1 VAQPRFLARE
11 LIALPQFIASSGP
24 RPSGVAWVSATLPV
38 PSPSVMCITIVR
50 LSGHVNSLAPAP
62 QVRAQAERH
71 VHNQCLIITDL
82 VVDDQ

>member
-50 LSGHVNSLAPAP
+50 LSGHVNSLAPGPPGPGSGGTSRP
-62 QVRAQAERH
+62 QPVPDH
-71 VHNQCLIITDL
+71 Y
-82 VVDDQ
+82 

>member
-1 VAQPRFLARE
+1 VAQPRFWARE
-11 LIALPQFIASSGP
+11 LTALPQFIASSGP

-62 QVRAQAERH
+62 KSGSGGTSRPQPVPDH
-71 VHNQCLIITDL
+71 Y
-82 VVDDQ
+82 